1 MSWEEFHVHRA
12 RRQALRAC
20 GCAGATAAQ
29 AQTIE
34 LKLSHFVPPNHAF
47 HKWATAWAEQLG
59 KIPAGA

>member
-1 MSWEEFHVHRA
+1 MCIGHA
-12 RRQALRAC
+12 GKLCALAA
-20 GCAGATAAQ
+20 GLALGVGATAAQ

>member
-1 MSWEEFHVHRA
+1 MCIGHA
-12 RRQALRAC
+12 GKLCALAAALAL
-20 GCAGATAAQ
+20 GVGATAAQ